1 MGKFQEYDHYDALG
15 LAGLVREKEI
25 SPTELCNEAIE
36 RIEKLNPALNAVIC
50 RMYDQTQ
57 DCIRKGL
64 PQGPFTGVPFLIKD
78 LVSACKGVPMTKGSK
93 AFRNYIPDF
102 DSEMMMRF
110 KKSGVMI
117 LGKTNTPEFGLMGIT
132 EPELHGPTRNPWNLE
147 RTPGGSS
154 GGSAAA
160 VASSMVPMAS
170 GGDGGGSIRI
180 PAAYCGLFG
189 LKPSRGRIPTG
200 PEFGQIWQGACTE
213 HVITRSVRDCA
224 AMLDAVCG
232 PAAGEQYSLPKPL
245 NPFLDEL
252 DRDPGSLRIGY
263 TVLSPLKTE
272 VHPDCRAAV
281 EHSVR
286 LLEGL
291 GHTVEE
297 EEPPLD
303 GLAVAR
309 SYFMMY
315 FGEIAA
321 DIMELKQVLGRKAVP
336 EDMEG
341 PTWSLGLLGNAYS
354 AGEFVESLR
363 QWNRAARAMAS
374 FHQKYDLFLTP
385 TTASPPVRIGE
396 LKVSG
401 IEEVLMK
408 ITNKFGL
415 GRLMRMSGIPD
426 RIAVETLAKTPF
438 TQLANITG
446 QPAMSVPLYWNRDN
460 LPLGVQFIAP
470 SGEEAVLFRL
480 ASQLEKAQPWFD
492 RMPFAE

>member
-1 MGKFQEYDHYDALG
+1 MGGFREYDSYDALG
-15 LAGLVREKEI
+15 LAGLVRGKEI
-25 SPTELCNEAIE
+25 SPEELLSEAME
-36 RIEKLNPALNAVIC
+36 RIERLNPSLNAVILK
-50 RMYDQTQ
+50 MYDQAQ
-57 DCIRKGL
+57 DSLRKGL

-78 LVSACKGVPMTKGSK
+78 LVSACRDVPMNKGCK

-102 DSEMMMRF
+102 DSDLMSRF

-160 VASSMVPMAS
+160 VASGMVPMAS

-180 PAAYCGLFG
+180 PSAYCGLFG
-189 LKPSRGRIPTG
+189 MKPSRGRVPTG

-213 HVITRSVRDCA
+213 HVLTRSVRDCA

-232 PAAGEQYSLPKPL
+232 PAAGDPYPLPKPVTPYL
-245 NPFLDEL
+245 GEL
-252 DRDPGSLRIGY
+252 DQDPGSLRIAY
-263 TVLSPLKTE
+263 TVRSPLETE

-281 EHSVR
+281 EHTAR
-286 LLEGL
+286 LLESL

-297 EEPPLD
+297 KEPTVD
-303 GLAVAR
+303 GSALAR

-321 DIMELKQVLGRKAVP
+321 DIMELPQVLGRKAVP

-354 AGEFVESLR
+354 AGEFVLSLR
-363 QWNRAARAMAS
+363 QWNLAARAMAS
-374 FHQKYDLFLTP
+374 FHQEYDLFLTP
-385 TTASPPVRIGE
+385 TTAFPPVRIGE

-401 IEEVLMK
+401 IEETLMK
-408 ITNKFGL
+408 VTNKLRL
-415 GRLMRMSGIPD
+415 GRLVRLSGIPD

-438 TQLANITG
+438 TQIANITG
-446 QPAMSVPLYWNRDN
+446 QPAMSVPLYWNSED

-470 SGEEAVLFRL
+470 SGSEALLFRL
-480 ASQLEKAQPWFD
+480 ASQLEQAQPWFE
-492 RMPFAE
+492 RRPSAE